1 MPSCTTPSCPQA
13 WAVGTTR
20 PTAECRALPQRATR
34 ATSATGAPSC
44 SFTAGWMACAGAAL
58 PALWVTCLASMVTH
72 HATHLPLCAHAAL
85 AALIVRR
92 YTFDDSHVGKMEA
105 SGVRTAAAYVLF
117 YRRRG
122 SCAVD
127 VDALLAQRAA
137 AQRATLD
144 MCAAP
149 SGQQQQQQ
157 QAAAGAGPAAPAA
170 SPAADASMLDSQEA
184 LEAASQEAAAAH
196 GQPPPPPPLPGS
208 SGSLGS
214 MLGKRAGQ
222 PDTIDEELEEDSRD
236 ELAPAAGGMPID
248 LD

>member
-1 MPSCTTPSCPQA
+1 MLRWHASAYTCVAPCPMPADPLAIPS
-13 WAVGTTR
+13 
-20 PTAECRALPQRATR
+20 L
-34 ATSATGAPSC
+34 C
-44 SFTAGWMACAGAAL
+44 STN
-58 PALWVTCLASMVTH
+58 
-72 HATHLPLCAHAAL
+72 
-85 AALIVRR
+85 R

-127 VDALLAQRAA
+127 VDALLAQRSA

-144 MCAAP
+144 MGAGP
-149 SGQQQQQQ
+149 SGRQQQQ
-157 QAAAGAGPAAPAA
+157 QAAAAAAAA
-170 SPAADASMLDSQEA
+170 SPAGDASMLDSQEA
-184 LEAASQEAAAAH
+184 LEAASQEAAASH
-196 GQPPPPPPLPGS
+196 GQPPPPPPPPPGS

-214 MLGKRAGQ
+214 MLGKRQ
-222 PDTIDEELEEDSRD
+222 PDTIDEELEEDSKD

>member
-1 MPSCTTPSCPQA
+1 MP
-13 WAVGTTR
+13 
-20 PTAECRALPQRATR
+20 
-34 ATSATGAPSC
+34 
-44 SFTAGWMACAGAAL
+44 
-58 PALWVTCLASMVTH
+58 
-72 HATHLPLCAHAAL
+72 
-85 AALIVRR
+85 RR

-137 AQRATLD
+137 AQRSALD
-144 MCAAP
+144 LGAGP

-157 QAAAGAGPAAPAA
+157 QAAGPAGAA
-170 SPAADASMLDSQEA
+170 SPAADTSMLDSQEA
-184 LEAASQEAAAAH
+184 LEAASQEAAAAR

-208 SGSLGS
+208 SSSLGS
-214 MLGKRAGQ
+214 MLGKRQ
-222 PDTIDEELEEDSRD
+222 PDTIDEELEEDSKD